1 MAGEI
6 STAGT
11 WEAADDSNVES
22 VWPSDPTPTKSP
34 YGTPEDRA
42 PVTVQQTAT
51 DSRYAKVNRDS
62 EGAVLGI
69 VLFLNETELYRLGV
83 ELDKAEEIKYWVEDG
98 RLRFARPDSAEDE
111 VSPQN
116 DG

>member
-1 MAGEI
+1 VTGEI

-11 WEAADDSNVES
+11 WEATDDSNVES

-34 YGTPEDRA
+34 YGTPEDRTHVA
-42 PVTVQQTAT
+42 VQQTAT
-51 DSRYAKVNRDS
+51 ESRYAKVNRDS

-69 VLFLNETELYRLGV
+69 ALFLNETELCRLGV
-83 ELDKAEEIKYWVEDG
+83 ELDKAEEIKYWVQDG
-98 RLRFARPDSAEDE
+98 HLQFDSPDSAENE

>member
-1 MAGEI
+1 MTGEI

-22 VWPSDPTPTKSP
+22 VWPSDLTPTKSP
-34 YGTPEDRA
+34 YGTPEDQT
-42 PVTVQQTAT
+42 PVAVQQTAT
-51 DSRYAKVNRDS
+51 ESRYAKVNRDS
-62 EGAVLGI
+62 EGVVLGI
-69 VLFLNETELYRLGV
+69 ALFLNETELCRLGA

-98 RLRFARPDSAEDE
+98 RLRFAKADSTENE
-111 VSPQN
+111 VSSKN